1 MASLSYS
8 SRTIFKNCPKQYR
21 FKYIDKIKPLIP
33 SNNRPYLE
41 GGVCHTV
48 LERAYKMKKPLTKD
62 IVTFLFP
69 AAWDYTVSHQ
79 LKQGVI
85 TFFPTENME
94 SVKQKSLNIIL
105 EAVDFI
111 NFLGITTGT
120 FYNEYEFGAWNKP
133 YDLGDGLKVHGK
145 ADHVSVFDNGLKI
158 YDYKTSKNMDYIA
171 GAQVVFYGI
180 MMEKILNKTVLE
192 VGFIMFQMK
201 KVLTVPFT
209 KENKDK
215 VLQGFLE
222 TSKAI
227 DACKFDATPGKE
239 VCKDCVFRLQCPDS
253 VAKKEK
259 VVNAF
264 PEMGSG
270 AQVISLG
277 DF

>member
-1 MASLSYS
+1 MHKA
-8 SRTIFKNCPKQYR
+8 CPKKYKFQYV
-21 FKYIDKIKPLIP
+21 DKIKPAIP
-33 SNNRPYLE
+33 LNTRPFLE
-41 GGVCHTV
+41 GGVTHTV
-48 LERAYKMKKPLTKD
+48 LERAYNTKKPLTREA
-62 IVTFLFP
+62 VQFLFP
-69 AAWDYTVSHQ
+69 AAWDYTVAHQ

-111 NFLGITTGT
+111 NFLGITNGT
-120 FYNEYEFGAWNKP
+120 FFNEYEFGAWNKP
-133 YDLGDGLKVHGK
+133 YDMGEGLKVHGK

-158 YDYKTSKNMDYIA
+158 YDYKTSKNMDYVA

-180 MMEKILNKTVLE
+180 MMEKILKKSVLE

-209 KENKDK
+209 LENKEK
-215 VLQGFLE
+215 VLQGFLD

-227 DACKFDATPGKE
+227 DAGKFDATPGKE

-259 VVNAF
+259 MISAL
-264 PEMGSG
+264 PEMGQG